1 MTLAEKQ
8 EEMIRRINEVGDCFD
23 QYNYLVVKA
32 QSLPEMS
39 PEKKKDENLLSGC
52 QSLLWLSV
60 EAEDGRLHME
70 ADSDTLILRGVLELL
85 RELFDGEKIEEIQA
99 LPVRLF
105 EETELAA
112 TFTSDRNTGIKTI
125 IQKLKE

>member
-8 EEMIRRINEVGDCFD
+8 EEMIRRINEVGDYFD

-60 EAEDGRLHME
+60 KAEDGRLHME

>member
-8 EEMIRRINEVGDCFD
+8 EEMIQRIKAVGDCFD

-32 QSLPEMS
+32 QSLPEMT
-39 PEKKKDENLLSGC
+39 PENKKDENLVSGC
-52 QSLLWLSV
+52 QSLLWLFV
-60 EAEDGRLHME
+60 KAEEGYLHME
-70 ADSDTLILRGVLELL
+70 ADSDTLILRGVLEIL

>member
-60 EAEDGRLHME
+60 EAEDGRLYME

-85 RELFDGEKIEEIQA
+85 RELFDGEKIEEIQV